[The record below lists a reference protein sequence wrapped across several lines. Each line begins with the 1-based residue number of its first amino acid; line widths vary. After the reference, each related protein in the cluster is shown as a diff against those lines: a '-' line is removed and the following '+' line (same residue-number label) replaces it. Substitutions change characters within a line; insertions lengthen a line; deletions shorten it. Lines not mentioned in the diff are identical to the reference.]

1 MFKIERQNIEMIQ
14 GDSCEFDVSVSDYSI
29 EEGDKI
35 VFSVGDVIEKEID
48 ASQKSIILLPSDTRD
63 LTPGVYRYDVEFRR
77 HDGEIYT
84 IIGPHLFIILADVTK
99 PNEEVGQ

>member
-1 MFKIERQNIEMIQ
+1 MFRINNQNIEMIQ
-14 GDSCEFDVSVSDYSI
+14 GDSCEFDVSVSDYPI

-35 VFSVGDVIEKEID
+35 VFSVGDLIKKEIN
-48 ASQKSIILLPSDTRD
+48 ASDKSVVLNPSDTRD

-84 IIGPHLFIILADVTK
+84 IIDPHLFVILADITL
-99 PNEEVGQ
+99 PEEVA